1 MTAHTCHAE
10 ACTAKVPPKM
20 LMCGKHWGM
29 VPRPLQRAIWAT
41 YRRGQEHDKNP
52 SAAYLAVQCLARAFV
67 ASDER
72 RHHEASNLTAQAAL
86 WCERAR
92 ERGERLP
99 AGVEVY
105 L

>member
-1 MTAHTCHAE
+1 MTVHTCHAE
-10 ACTAKVPPKM
+10 GCPAKVPPKM
-20 LMCGKHWGM
+20 LMCGRHWRM

-41 YRRGQEHDKNP
+41 YRRGQEQDKNP
-52 SAAYLAVQCLARAFV
+52 SAAYMAVQRLACAAV
-67 ASDER
+67 ARDER
-72 RHHEASNLTAQAAL
+72 RHREAAHFKVQAAK